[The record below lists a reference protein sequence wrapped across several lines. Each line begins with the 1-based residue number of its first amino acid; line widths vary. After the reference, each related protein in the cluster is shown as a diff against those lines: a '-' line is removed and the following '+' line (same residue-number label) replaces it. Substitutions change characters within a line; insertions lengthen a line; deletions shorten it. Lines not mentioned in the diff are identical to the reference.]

1 MHAAAEIT
9 DVARIWCCFGCA
21 CRVAAAAPIQSL
33 AWEPPYAIGAAVK
46 GILKKKEK
54 ERKKKD
60 VLCSFSLTHTE
71 VFKLFMRV

>member
-33 AWEPPYAIGAAVK
+33 AWEPPYATGAAVK

-54 ERKKKD
+54 ERKKKMYFA
-60 VLCSFSLTHTE
+60 LSALLIQKCLNFL
-71 VFKLFMRV
+71 